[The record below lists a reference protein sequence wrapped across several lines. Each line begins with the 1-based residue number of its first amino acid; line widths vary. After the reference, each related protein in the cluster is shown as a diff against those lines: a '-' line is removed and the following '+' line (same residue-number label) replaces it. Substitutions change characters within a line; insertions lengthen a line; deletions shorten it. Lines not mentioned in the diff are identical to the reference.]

1 MTDPGR
7 RISAALANGAEYL
20 AMGEIAANTG
30 LLVSQAPRN
39 NANFDIIVNSHDLKK
54 GCRVEVKH
62 SRSGFKANIKGGEFD
77 VLAFIYYPCK
87 IEGGEIRYSKNA
99 QREIY
104 VFPNEIVQENIKGK
118 TGTNF
123 NPKSIVGGCEKY
135 RDAYF
140 YIKQKCT

>member
-1 MTDPGR
+1 MANIGR
-7 RISAALANGAEYL
+7 RISAALANGSEYL

-62 SRSGFKANIKGGEFD
+62 SRSDFKANIKGGDFD
-77 VLAFIYYPCK
+77 VLVFIYHPCK
-87 IEGGEIRYSKNA
+87 IESGKIRYEKDSK
-99 QREIY
+99 REIY
-104 VFPNEIVQENIKGK
+104 VFPYEVVQRNIKGK

-123 NPKSIVGGCEKY
+123 NPKKIDGGYKEY
-135 RDAYF
+135 RDAYS
-140 YIKQKCT
+140 YIMQICT

>member
-1 MTDPGR
+1 MNNIEK

-77 VLAFIYYPCK
+77 VLVFIYHPCK
-87 IEGGEIRYSKNA
+87 IEGGDIKYEINSK
-99 QREIY
+99 REIY
-104 VFPNEIVQENIKGK
+104 VFPNEIVQRNIRGK

-123 NPKSIVGGCEKY
+123 NPKNIIGGFEEY
-135 RDAYF
+135 RNAYF
-140 YIKQKCT
+140 IIKQLCT